1 MNGEKDEKWI
11 EKERRKKE
19 KKSDKKAI
27 CPTLNHRLLN
37 KSFCIMTGI
46 INYYSFSVKYSRE
59 DWRGKLKDCNK
70 RETEKNEKRGKM
82 IEERESEN
90 LVNR

>member
-11 EKERRKKE
+11 EEERRKKE

-37 KSFCIMTGI
+37 KVILH
-46 INYYSFSVKYSRE
+46 N
-59 DWRGKLKDCNK
+59 DWHN
-70 RETEKNEKRGKM
+70 
-82 IEERESEN
+82 
-90 LVNR
+90 